1 MRPARG
7 IVLAFI
13 ALALLRGIV
22 LTYTSQPLYFAMHW
36 QMLADGALSALFG
49 GIFLL
54 LASVAR
60 REHHLSAPQ
69 WLVLFVLLVPQWL
82 AILLGPPYVQF
93 IPWLHQT
100 RSGMTFLLL
109 MAAPLWLGLLSAL
122 RLVSVEVPRSV
133 VAAGIAGIGTVCL
146 VVPVEAYTVRSNQIP
161 VLLMHLLLNIVI
173 VFTWAYACPRLA
185 SAGTLA
191 IAGSYLLLSAIG
203 GAAFS
208 FLLERHAWQPIDWH
222 EVIVPLL
229 IQTAV
234 TAGSLWLWFWLLERM
249 MLPAFTMY
257 LLAAWAASL
266 IRDIAYGSFLLWR
279 VDAALVIAVA
289 AITVALRAR
298 VSDEQPVVLGLHS
311 R

>member
-7 IVLAFI
+7 IVLALI
-13 ALALLRGIV
+13 TLALLRGIV

-36 QMLADGALSALFG
+36 QMLAGGALSALLG
-49 GIFLL
+49 GIVLL

-82 AILLGPPYVQF
+82 AIPLGPPYVQS

-109 MAAPLWLGLLSAL
+109 MAAPLWMGLLSAL

-133 VAAGIAGIGTVCL
+133 VAAGIAGIG
-146 VVPVEAYTVRSNQIP
+146 TVRSNQIP

-191 IAGSYLLLSAIG
+191 VAGSYLLLSAIG

-234 TAGSLWLWFWLLERM
+234 TACSLWLWFWLLERM

-266 IRDIAYGSFLLWR
+266 IRDFAYGSFLLWR
-279 VDAALVIAVA
+279 VDAALVIVVA